1 MANSEDP
8 DQEQSD
14 LGLHCLSR
22 PVCQRISEH
31 YGTNDSNIS
40 KRVKNRRNVQ
50 ELTKLEP
57 KSCSQ
62 NQNGNI
68 GSCTNR
74 HNTVSLSNREKSS
87 NYHGIIYRTIHQN
100 KKEVINVSVT
110 YSLQG
115 PGAFISKGMKEIVEV
130 FSL

>member
-1 MANSEDP
+1 MHQKSTDRMANSENP

-22 PVCQRISEH
+22 HVCQRISEH

-50 ELTKLEP
+50 ELTKLGP

-62 NQNGNI
+62 NQNGNT

-74 HNTVSLSNREKSS
+74 HNTVSFSNSERSS
-87 NYHGIIYRTIHQN
+87 NYGIIYRTIHPD
-100 KKEVINVSVT
+100 KKQVM
-110 YSLQG
+110 YL
-115 PGAFISKGMKEIVEV
+115 
-130 FSL
+130 